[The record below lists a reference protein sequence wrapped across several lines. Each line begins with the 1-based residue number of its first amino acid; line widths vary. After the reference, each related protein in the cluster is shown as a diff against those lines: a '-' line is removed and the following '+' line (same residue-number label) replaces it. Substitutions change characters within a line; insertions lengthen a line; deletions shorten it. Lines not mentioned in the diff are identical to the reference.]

1 MVEIFVNGME
11 RLKSMRISFWSF
23 LIGTLLLI
31 FGIVGIANE
40 VFQMHINIPW
50 WPIIALLLA
59 IWFLSRAFRK

>member
-1 MVEIFVNGME
+1 MVEIFVNEME

-31 FGIVGIANE
+31 FGIVGVANE
-40 VFQMHINIPW
+40 AFQMHINIPW

-59 IWFLSRAFRK
+59 IWILSRAFRK

>member
-1 MVEIFVNGME
+1 MAEIPANRIG
-11 RLKSMRISFWSF
+11 RLKLMRISFWSF

-40 VFQMHINIPW
+40 VFQMRINIPW

-59 IWFLSRAFRK
+59 IWILSRVFRK

>member
-1 MVEIFVNGME
+1 
-11 RLKSMRISFWSF
+11 MRISFWSF

-59 IWFLSRAFRK
+59 IWILSRAFRK